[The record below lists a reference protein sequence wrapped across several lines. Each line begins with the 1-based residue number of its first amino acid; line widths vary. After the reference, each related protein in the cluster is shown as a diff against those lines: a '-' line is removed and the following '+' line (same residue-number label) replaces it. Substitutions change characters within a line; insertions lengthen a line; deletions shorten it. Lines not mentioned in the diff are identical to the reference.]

1 MSEQTRPKYQQI
13 VIDLRRAI
21 TLGEYKEGARLP
33 SEADLVVRFTT
44 SRLTVQR
51 ALKELQHQGLIERR
65 AGSGTYVRR
74 VDRAEQYVFGLLIP
88 GLGDPLVDV
97 VFCRGEFKR
106 SEENS

>member
-1 MSEQTRPKYQQI
+1 MSELTRPKYQQI

-33 SEADLVVRFTT
+33 SEADLVERFTT

-88 GLGDPLVDV
+88 GLGETE
-97 VFCRGEFKR
+97 VFEPICQGMARA
-106 SEENS
+106 